1 MKSHDC
7 FYLRGTIKAQE
18 RKKNSTASIQNSYQS
33 NKLFVSVVKLCFLF
47 YAWFKRFV
55 ALKRLRRSVT
65 MNFFEKN
72 YFLFKSFVKI
82 ELSYVLTINISV
94 QLKTAWKSELS
105 YKNVVIFRL
114 LGIIYVPPVILDI
127 WFLT

>member
-1 MKSHDC
+1 
-7 FYLRGTIKAQE
+7 
-18 RKKNSTASIQNSYQS
+18 
-33 NKLFVSVVKLCFLF
+33 
-47 YAWFKRFV
+47 
-55 ALKRLRRSVT
+55 

-127 WFLT
+127 

>member
-1 MKSHDC
+1 
-7 FYLRGTIKAQE
+7 
-18 RKKNSTASIQNSYQS
+18 
-33 NKLFVSVVKLCFLF
+33 
-47 YAWFKRFV
+47 
-55 ALKRLRRSVT
+55 

-105 YKNVVIFRL
+105 YKN
-114 LGIIYVPPVILDI
+114 G
-127 WFLT
+127 